1 MISHSLLTGL
11 FEIGKLC
18 ALICRHPSLL
28 SGRLFSPSD
37 KSKKL
42 FQSIYCIFH
51 LVCPPS
57 KISKWA
63 SMASRITFLQRVR
76 IFEERKLFS
85 IQSGDPLK
93 KCDILHGGHTYPYQ
107 IKNAIKLFGI
117 VSSTIHL
124 G

>member
-37 KSKKL
+37 KSKKTITVNL
-42 FQSIYCIFH
+42 LHFPFGMSTKQNIKVGIHGFTNHVFTKS
-51 LVCPPS
+51 PP
-57 KISKWA
+57 
-63 SMASRITFLQRVR
+63 
-76 IFEERKLFS
+76 FEERKLFS